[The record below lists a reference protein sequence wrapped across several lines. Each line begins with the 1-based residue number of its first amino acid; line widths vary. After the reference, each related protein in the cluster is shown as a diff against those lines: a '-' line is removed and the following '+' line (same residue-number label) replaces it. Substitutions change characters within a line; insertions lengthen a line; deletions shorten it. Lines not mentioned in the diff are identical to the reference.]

1 MNNKDER
8 YLNITLQNEQE
19 EKDEIVFSFSAFFH
33 KLKKYLLPWIV
44 TTVVASALVFTGS
57 FIFTADSN
65 KELTALVSFTYDGIE
80 KGLDP
85 AGNSFDINS
94 IKTPYVIEAAL
105 SELNLPLDNL
115 ENIRQGFSFI
125 PVYPS
130 DAIDRITVYKSVYED
145 AASGNLNAAQAMLDV
160 KLYPTQYKV
169 VFNYANSDF
178 DASEA
183 ANFMNIML
191 EKYRDYFFETYGYN
205 RALGSAVVAL
215 DYKEYDYGE
224 AIDVFRSTL
233 TTLNSYVSNLAD
245 DDTTRFRSKQ
255 TGYTFADLSEAI
267 KTLSNVDLDV
277 ISSYIHVNN
286 VTKDKEASIDYYQ
299 YRIEALEREK
309 TIAQEN
315 LNTIS
320 SLIESYTKDDI
331 YIFGNGTDDTNTHS
345 TIASEE
351 YDKLIQQKIK
361 AQNTLSTDKQQ
372 IEYYKKRITDL
383 NSKTTAS
390 KEKIE
395 KAEADLASLNEKVNN
410 LIEQVNTTADEF
422 YSTVSFA
429 NAYNILV
436 PATGS
441 VTDELINSVKGSL
454 KIAAILAGL
463 IFIVYVAV
471 SFVNS
476 MIEENKK
483 KKAAVLTAG
492 ANEGNNNNNKQDKD
506 EK

>member
-1 MNNKDER
+1 MNNNKDER
-8 YLNITLQNEQE
+8 YLNITLQNDE
-19 EKDEIVFSFSAFFH
+19 EEDDKIVFSFSAFFK

-105 SELNLPLDNL
+105 TELDLPLDDL

-145 AASGNLNAAQAMLDV
+145 AASGNLSAAQAMLDV

-169 VFNYANSDF
+169 VFNYANSEF

-215 DYKEYDYGE
+215 DYNDYDYSE
-224 AIDVFRSTL
+224 AIDVFRTTL
-233 TTLNSYVSNLAD
+233 STLNSYVANLAD

-267 KTLSNVDLDV
+267 KTLSSVDLDV
-277 ISSYIHVNN
+277 LSSYIHVNN

-299 YRIEALEREK
+299 YRIETLEREK
-309 TIAQEN
+309 IVSQEN
-315 LNTIS
+315 LNNITA
-320 SLIESYTKDDI
+320 LIENYVKDDI

-345 TIASEE
+345 TVASEE
-351 YDKLIQQKIK
+351 YDRLIQQKIN

-372 IEYYKKRITDL
+372 IEYYKNRITDL
-383 NSKTTAS
+383 KSRNTAS
-390 KEKIE
+390 KEKVE
-395 KAEADLASLNEKVNN
+395 KAEADLASLNEKINK
-410 LIEQVNTTADEF
+410 LIDQVNITADEY

-436 PATGS
+436 PASGS
-441 VTDELINSVKGSL
+441 ITNEIMNSFKNAFTIIIIV
-454 KIAAILAGL
+454 AGL
-463 IFIVYVAV
+463 IFIVYVTM
-471 SFVNS
+471 SFVKS
-476 MIEENKK
+476 IIEENKK
-483 KKAAVLTAG
+483 RKAAALASE
-492 ANEGNNNNNKQDKD
+492 ANNKSGSGKQDKD

>member
-1 MNNKDER
+1 MNNNKDER
-8 YLNITLQNEQE
+8 YLNITLQNDE
-19 EKDEIVFSFSAFFH
+19 EEDDKIVFSFSAFFK

-105 SELNLPLDNL
+105 TELDLPLDDL

-130 DAIDRITVYKSVYED
+130 DAIDRITIYKSVYED
-145 AASGNLNAAQAMLDV
+145 AASGNLSAAQAMLDV

-169 VFNYANSDF
+169 VFNYANSEF

-205 RALGSAVVAL
+205 RALGSAVIAL
-215 DYKEYDYGE
+215 DYNDYDYSE
-224 AIDVFRSTL
+224 AIDVFRTTL
-233 TTLNSYVSNLAD
+233 STLNSYVANLAD

-267 KTLSNVDLDV
+267 KTLSSVDLDV
-277 ISSYIHVNN
+277 LSSYIHVNN

-299 YRIEALEREK
+299 YRIETLEREK
-309 TIAQEN
+309 IVSQEN
-315 LNTIS
+315 LNNITA
-320 SLIESYTKDDI
+320 LIENYVKDDI

-345 TIASEE
+345 TVASEE
-351 YDKLIQQKIK
+351 YDRLIQQKIN

-372 IEYYKKRITDL
+372 IEYYKNRITDL
-383 NSKTTAS
+383 KSRNTAS
-390 KEKIE
+390 KEKVE
-395 KAEADLASLNEKVNN
+395 KAEADLASLNEKINK
-410 LIEQVNTTADEF
+410 LIDQVNITADEY

-436 PATGS
+436 PASGS
-441 VTDELINSVKGSL
+441 ITNEIMNSFKNAFTIIIIV
-454 KIAAILAGL
+454 AGL
-463 IFIVYVAV
+463 IFIVYVTM
-471 SFVNS
+471 SFVKS
-476 MIEENKK
+476 IIEENKK
-483 KKAAVLTAG
+483 RKAALASE
-492 ANEGNNNNNKQDKD
+492 ANNKSGSGKQDKD

>member
-1 MNNKDER
+1 MNNNKDER
-8 YLNITLQNEQE
+8 YLNITLQNDE
-19 EKDEIVFSFSAFFH
+19 EEDDKIVFSFSAFFK

-105 SELNLPLDNL
+105 TELDLPLDDL

-130 DAIDRITVYKSVYED
+130 DAIDRITIYKSVYED
-145 AASGNLNAAQAMLDV
+145 AASGNLSAAQAMLDV

-169 VFNYANSDF
+169 VFNYANSEF

-205 RALGSAVVAL
+205 RALGSAVIAL
-215 DYKEYDYGE
+215 DYNDYDYSE
-224 AIDVFRSTL
+224 AIDVFRTTL
-233 TTLNSYVSNLAD
+233 STLNSYVANLAD

-267 KTLSNVDLDV
+267 KTLSSVDLDV
-277 ISSYIHVNN
+277 LSSYIHVNN

-299 YRIEALEREK
+299 YRIETLEREK
-309 TIAQEN
+309 IVSQEN
-315 LNTIS
+315 LNNITA
-320 SLIESYTKDDI
+320 LIENYVKDDI

-345 TIASEE
+345 TVASEE
-351 YDKLIQQKIK
+351 YDRLIQQKIN

-372 IEYYKKRITDL
+372 IEYYKNRITDL
-383 NSKTTAS
+383 KSRNTAS

-395 KAEADLASLNEKVNN
+395 KAEADLASLNEKINK
-410 LIEQVNTTADEF
+410 LIDQVNITADEY

-436 PATGS
+436 PASGS
-441 VTDELINSVKGSL
+441 ITNEIMNSFKNAFTIIIIV
-454 KIAAILAGL
+454 AGL
-463 IFIVYVAV
+463 IFIVYVTM
-471 SFVNS
+471 SFVKS
-476 MIEENKK
+476 IIEENKK
-483 KKAAVLTAG
+483 RKAALASE
-492 ANEGNNNNNKQDKD
+492 ANNKSGSGKQDKD

>member
-1 MNNKDER
+1 MNNNKDER
-8 YLNITLQNEQE
+8 YLNITLQNDE
-19 EKDEIVFSFSAFFH
+19 EEDDKIVFSFSAFFK

-105 SELNLPLDNL
+105 TELDLPLDDL

-130 DAIDRITVYKSVYED
+130 DAIDRITIYKSVYED
-145 AASGNLNAAQAMLDV
+145 AASGNLSAAQAMLDV

-169 VFNYANSDF
+169 VFNYANSEF

-205 RALGSAVVAL
+205 RALGSAVIAL
-215 DYKEYDYGE
+215 DYNDYDYSE
-224 AIDVFRSTL
+224 AIDVFRTTL
-233 TTLNSYVSNLAD
+233 STLNSYVANLAD

-267 KTLSNVDLDV
+267 KTLSSVDLDV
-277 ISSYIHVNN
+277 LSSYIHVNN

-299 YRIEALEREK
+299 YRIETLEREK
-309 TIAQEN
+309 IVSQEN
-315 LNTIS
+315 LNNITA
-320 SLIESYTKDDI
+320 LIENYVKDDI

-345 TIASEE
+345 TVASEE
-351 YDKLIQQKIK
+351 YDRLIQQKIN

-372 IEYYKKRITDL
+372 IEYYKNRITDL
-383 NSKTTAS
+383 KSRNTAS
-390 KEKIE
+390 KEKVE
-395 KAEADLASLNEKVNN
+395 KAEADLASLNEKINK
-410 LIEQVNTTADEF
+410 LIDQVNITADEY

-436 PATGS
+436 PASGS
-441 VTDELINSVKGSL
+441 ITNEIMNSFKNAFTIIIIV
-454 KIAAILAGL
+454 AGL
-463 IFIVYVAV
+463 IFIVYVTM
-471 SFVNS
+471 SFVKS
-476 MIEENKK
+476 IIEENKK
-483 KKAAVLTAG
+483 RKAALASE
-492 ANEGNNNNNKQDKD
+492 ANNESGIGKQDKD

>member
-1 MNNKDER
+1 MNNNKDER
-8 YLNITLQNEQE
+8 YLNITLQNDE
-19 EKDEIVFSFSAFFH
+19 EEDDKIVFSFSAFFK

-105 SELNLPLDNL
+105 TELDLPLDDL

-130 DAIDRITVYKSVYED
+130 DAIDRITIYKSVYED
-145 AASGNLNAAQAMLDV
+145 AASGNLSAAQAMLDV

-169 VFNYANSDF
+169 VFNYANSEF

-215 DYKEYDYGE
+215 DYNDYDYSE
-224 AIDVFRSTL
+224 AIDVFRTTL
-233 TTLNSYVSNLAD
+233 STLNSYVANLAD

-267 KTLSNVDLDV
+267 KTLSSVDLDV
-277 ISSYIHVNN
+277 LSSYIHVNN

-299 YRIEALEREK
+299 YRIETLEREK
-309 TIAQEN
+309 IVSQEN
-315 LNTIS
+315 LNNITA
-320 SLIESYTKDDI
+320 LIENYVKDDI

-345 TIASEE
+345 TVASEE
-351 YDKLIQQKIK
+351 YDRLIQQKIN

-372 IEYYKKRITDL
+372 IEYYKNRITDL
-383 NSKTTAS
+383 KSRNTAS
-390 KEKIE
+390 KEKVE
-395 KAEADLASLNEKVNN
+395 KAEADLASLNEKINK
-410 LIEQVNTTADEF
+410 LIDQVNITADEY

-436 PATGS
+436 PASGS
-441 VTDELINSVKGSL
+441 ITNEIMNSFKNAFTIIIIV
-454 KIAAILAGL
+454 AGL
-463 IFIVYVAV
+463 IFIVYVTM
-471 SFVNS
+471 SFVKS
-476 MIEENKK
+476 IIEENKK
-483 KKAAVLTAG
+483 RKAALASE
-492 ANEGNNNNNKQDKD
+492 ANNESGIGKQDKD